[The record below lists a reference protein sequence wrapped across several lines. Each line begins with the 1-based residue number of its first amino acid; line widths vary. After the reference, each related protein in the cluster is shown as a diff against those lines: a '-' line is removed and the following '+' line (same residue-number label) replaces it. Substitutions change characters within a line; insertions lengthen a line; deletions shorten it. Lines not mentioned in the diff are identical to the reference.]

1 MPESSSALS
10 AIGARARTY
19 FALLGWL
26 SGLTLRRF
34 HRTVLLSACASVS
47 GIALHGGALFILAR
61 AVGAMQAGGAG
72 DGLAPIE
79 SLGVLLRAPG
89 PSALLAAFVALFA
102 LGSLLGYL
110 GRSSAIGLESALYRY
125 FADSVIEQLAVK
137 DDDARRPFKV
147 LRRRHVLGTR
157 HPLLK
162 ILVSDCRFPGVGVR
176 LALFN
181 ITHLGNLV
189 LGLLVLGLH
198 APLLLPLI
206 ATFALLAAI
215 AMYPLSL
222 RASRT
227 TRALEASGAERV
239 AYIKSRLGS
248 ALDTVQG
255 DTVRDG
261 PTADEALD
269 AEFDDVA
276 ALADAPTTA
285 ERGALDGYLA
295 LVEQRLRVTELS
307 RVIMSAMAATGI
319 GLLAWLLF
327 AYPELHI
334 ASAGSLLVLLLGLRF
349 VLIGIEGGM
358 VTLTTLNRF
367 LPHLLRLR
375 ALVQDLEHENRSDS
389 FELPSEFGF
398 LSGEWREGAMA
409 PEAIAGPARTN
420 LGWCLD
426 VPGVQRVSGGFEAGA
441 LHCLCGLGLGKWQ
454 GLAQFETLAAAADG
468 AMDNAVTQLRDAW
481 ATCPDLRKVNVLEQ
495 ADCEAIAHIVSV
507 GRLPIDAETVQ
518 LVAGLASPLR
528 KPEADVVRFLIHA
541 VHLARLPLALMVFE
555 ARELGSLDAAGQAL
569 LLELFAD
576 RAVLLVDHD
585 TRQALAR
592 EGRGLLLLSDGE
604 QIVCAVPMGA
614 RPEMTEWLLEAIL
627 SGAWQPQ
634 RQR

>member
-1 MPESSSALS
+1 MPDAIGPLS

-19 FALLGWL
+19 FDLLGWL
-26 SGLTLRRF
+26 FGLTLRRF
-34 HRTVLLSACASVS
+34 HRTVLLSASASVC

-61 AVGAMQAGGAG
+61 AVGVMQAGDAG
-72 DGLAPIE
+72 DGLTPMA
-79 SLGVLLRAPG
+79 SLELALHAPG

-110 GRSSAIGLESALYRY
+110 GRSTAIGLESALYRY

-181 ITHLGNLV
+181 ITHLGNLA
-189 LGLLVLGLH
+189 LGLLVLGHH

-248 ALDTVQG
+248 ALDSAQ
-255 DTVRDG
+255 DS
-261 PTADEALD
+261 PTASEALD
-269 AEFDDVA
+269 EEFDDVA
-276 ALADAPTTA
+276 ALADAPPTA

-307 RVIMSAMAATGI
+307 RVIMSAMAAAGI

-327 AYPELHI
+327 VYPELHI
-334 ASAGSLLVLLLGLRF
+334 ASAGSLLVLLFGLRF

-367 LPHLLRLR
+367 VPHLSRLQ
-375 ALVQDLEHENRSDS
+375 ALVRDLESENRRDS

-398 LSGEWREGAMA
+398 LSGEWRDGAML
-409 PEAIAGPARTN
+409 PETAADPARAN

-426 VPGVQRVSGGFEAGA
+426 VPGVQRVSSGFEAGV
-441 LHCLCGLGLGKWQ
+441 LHCVCGLGLGKWQ
-454 GLAQFETLAAAADG
+454 GLSQFESLAAATDG
-468 AMDNAVTQLRDAW
+468 AMDNAVTRLREAW
-481 ATCPDLRKVNVLEQ
+481 ATCPDLRKVNELDQ
-495 ADCEAIAHIVSV
+495 ADCESIARIVSV

-518 LVAGLASPLR
+518 LIAGLASPLR

-555 ARELGSLDAAGQAL
+555 ARELGSLNAAGQAL

-576 RAVLLVDHD
+576 RTVLLVDHD

>member
-1 MPESSSALS
+1 MPESSGALS

-26 SGLTLRRF
+26 FGLTLRRF
-34 HRTVLLSACASVS
+34 HRTVLLSACASVC

-61 AVGAMQAGGAG
+61 AVGAMQAGG
-72 DGLAPIE
+72 DSLTPIE
-79 SLGVLLRAPG
+79 SLGLALHTPG

-110 GRSSAIGLESALYRY
+110 GRSGAIGLESALYRY
-125 FADSVIEQLAVK
+125 FADSVIEQLTVR

-181 ITHLGNLV
+181 ITHLGNLA

-227 TRALEASGAERV
+227 TRQLEVSGAERV

-255 DTVRDG
+255 DAVPDA
-261 PTADEALD
+261 PTAAETLDE
-269 AEFDDVA
+269 EFDDVA
-276 ALADAPTTA
+276 ALADAPATA

-307 RVIMSAMAATGI
+307 RVIMSAMAAAGI
-319 GLLAWLLF
+319 GLLVWLLF

-334 ASAGSLLVLLLGLRF
+334 ASAGSLLVLLFGLRF
-349 VLIGIEGGM
+349 VLIGIEGGI

-367 LPHLLRLR
+367 VPHLLRLQ
-375 ALVQDLEHENRSDS
+375 ALVRDLESEIGATASSCRASSASCPASGVMARWRPRRS
-389 FELPSEFGF
+389 PAPRVRCASEGRHGA
-398 LSGEWREGAMA
+398 LSDPRGAPRA
-409 PEAIAGPARTN
+409 PTS
-420 LGWCLD
+420 LSS
-426 VPGVQRVSGGFEAGA
+426 GVASGGRGRFGAARDGHRAHAWPWIRRAGHRGA
-441 LHCLCGLGLGKWQ
+441 GRWQ
-454 GLAQFETLAAAADG
+454 GSDRHVHA
-468 AMDNAVTQLRDAW
+468 
-481 ATCPDLRKVNVLEQ
+481 
-495 ADCEAIAHIVSV
+495 
-507 GRLPIDAETVQ
+507 
-518 LVAGLASPLR
+518 PLR
-528 KPEADVVRFLIHA
+528 KRACHA
-541 VHLARLPLALMVFE
+541 H
-555 ARELGSLDAAGQAL
+555 
-569 LLELFAD
+569 
-576 RAVLLVDHD
+576 RAI
-585 TRQALAR
+585 
-592 EGRGLLLLSDGE
+592 
-604 QIVCAVPMGA
+604 IV
-614 RPEMTEWLLEAIL
+614 
-627 SGAWQPQ
+627 Q
-634 RQR
+634 